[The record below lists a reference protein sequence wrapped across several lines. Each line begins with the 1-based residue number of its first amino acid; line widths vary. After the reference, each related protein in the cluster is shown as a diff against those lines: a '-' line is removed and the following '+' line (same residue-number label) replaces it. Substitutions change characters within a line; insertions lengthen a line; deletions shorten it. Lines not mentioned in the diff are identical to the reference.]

1 MQERKKML
9 ESSVLLESTA
19 TTVVT
24 GGAAGSQEAELKN
37 DGGGG
42 GGGGGSIGGGSEE
55 DKSYSGGGNRWPH
68 EETLALLKI
77 RSEMDL
83 AFRDSNLKSPL
94 WDEISRKMAEL
105 GYNRNAKKCREK
117 FENIYKYHKRTKD
130 GRSGR
135 QNGKN
140 YRFFEQLELLDSQS
154 LLSSPPSNHM
164 LINRMDAMPVPMPMP
179 MTMIKPATSG
189 CQDFRMDPSQ
199 TRGFNPEFMSTST
212 SMTSSSGKESNGSV
226 KKKRKLAGYFE
237 RLMKEVLDK
246 QEDLQNKFLEAI
258 EKCEKDRK
266 ARDEAWKMQEM
277 ARLKKEQEAL
287 AHERAISAAKDAAV
301 IAFLQKISEQTIQ
314 LPLPTDLPQVSQR
327 HTEERES
334 TESMKTVGSQEN
346 VLQLDNDK
354 EENTLEKNIDKQ
366 EIDSAGENSFQMS
379 SSRWPKAEVEALIR
393 LRTNADLQYQ
403 DNGSSKGPLWEDISS
418 GMKKLGYDRN
428 AKRCKEKWEN
438 INKYYRR
445 VKESQKKRPE
455 DSKTCPYFHQLD
467 SIYQNKSKKQL
478 PISENPSSNMK
489 ASKILMQI
497 INQQQQQ
504 QQQQSEIVK

>member
-1 MQERKKML
+1 ML
-9 ESSVLLESTA
+9 ESSVLLENTA
-19 TTVVT
+19 ITTT
-24 GGAAGSQEAELKN
+24 GGAVAVIGSQAAELKN
-37 DGGGG
+37 DGGSGV
-42 GGGGGSIGGGSEE
+42 GGSGSVGGGSEE
-55 DKSYSGGGNRWPH
+55 EDKNFSGGNRWPY

-154 LLSSPPSNHM
+154 LFSSPPSNNNQIH
-164 LINRMDAMPVPMPMP
+164 RMETMPVPMPMP
-179 MTMIKPATSG
+179 MSMIKPG
-189 CQDFRMDPSQ
+189 
-199 TRGFNPEFMSTST
+199 GFNHESTST
-212 SMTSSSGKESNGSV
+212 STTSSSGKESDGSA

-237 RLMKEVLDK
+237 RLMKEVLEK

-258 EKCEKDRK
+258 EKCEKDRI
-266 ARDEAWKMQEM
+266 ARDEAWKMQEI
-277 ARLKKEQEAL
+277 ARLKKEQDAL

-301 IAFLQKISEQTIQ
+301 IAFLQKISEQTVQ
-314 LPLPTDLPQVSQR
+314 LQLPTDLLMP
-327 HTEERES
+327 RES
-334 TESMKTVGSQEN
+334 ESMKTVGNNQEN
-346 VLQLDNDK
+346 VVLQQADNDK
-354 EENTLEKNIDKQ
+354 EN
-366 EIDSAGENSFQMS
+366 IDSAGENSNSFQTNSSS
-379 SSRWPKAEVEALIR
+379 SSRWPKAEVEALIKI
-393 LRTNADLQYQ
+393 RTNIDSQYQ
-403 DNGSSKGPLWEDISS
+403 DNGSSKGPLWEEISL

-467 SIYQNKSKKQL
+467 SIYENKSKKQQL
-478 PISENPSSNMK
+478 PISENPGSNMK
-489 ASKILMQI
+489 AGEILMQI
-497 INQQQQQ
+497 INHHHHQQRQ
-504 QQQQSEIVK
+504 QQQQSETE

>member
-1 MQERKKML
+1 MV
-9 ESSVLLESTA
+9 ESSVLLEKNTA
-19 TTVVT
+19 S
-24 GGAAGSQEAELKN
+24 GAAVEELKN
-37 DGGGG
+37 GIV
-42 GGGGGSIGGGSEE
+42 GGSSEE
-55 DKSYSGGGNRWPH
+55 EKNYSGGNRWPH

-83 AFRDSNLKSPL
+83 AFRDSNLKGPL
-94 WDEISRKMAEL
+94 WDEISRKMGEL
-105 GYNRNAKKCREK
+105 GYARNAKKCREK

-140 YRFFEQLELLDSQS
+140 YRFFEQLELLDNQS
-154 LLSSPPSNHM
+154 LLSSPPSNHIQFNTM
-164 LINRMDAMPVPMPMP
+164 ETITSMAMPVPMPMP

-189 CQDFRMDPSQ
+189 CQDFRISGPN
-199 TRGFNPEFMSTST
+199 RGFNPEFMSTST
-212 SMTSSSGKESNGSV
+212 STTSSSGKESDGSV
-226 KKKRKLAGYFE
+226 KKKRKLVGYFE
-237 RLMKEVLDK
+237 RLMKDVLDK

-258 EKCEKDRK
+258 EKCEKDRI
-266 ARDEAWKMQEM
+266 ARDEAWKTQEI

-287 AHERAISAAKDAAV
+287 ANERAISAAKDAAV
-301 IAFLQKISEQTIQ
+301 IAFLQKMSEQNIQ
-314 LPLPTDLPQVSQR
+314 LQLPMDLPQVPQK
-327 HTEERES
+327 HTEEPES
-334 TESMKTVGSQEN
+334 
-346 VLQLDNDK
+346 DK
-354 EENTLEKNIDKQ
+354 EDNMLEKNNIDKQ
-366 EIDSAGENSFQMS
+366 EIDSAGENSNSFQTS

-393 LRTNADLQYQ
+393 LRTNVDVQYQ
-403 DNGSSKGPLWEDISS
+403 DNGSSKGSLWEDISS

-455 DSKTCPYFHQLD
+455 DSKTCPYFHLLD

-478 PISENPSSNMK
+478 PFSENPGSNMK
-489 ASKILMQI
+489 AGEILMQI

-504 QQQQSEIVK
+504 QQQQNVEQSQ

>member
-1 MQERKKML
+1 ML
-9 ESSVLLESTA
+9 ESSVLLENTA
-19 TTVVT
+19 TGVA
-24 GGAAGSQEAELKN
+24 GAGADGEAAELKN
-37 DGGGG
+37 DGGGV
-42 GGGGGSIGGGSEE
+42 GGGGGSVGGGSEE
-55 DKSYSGGGNRWPH
+55 EDKNFSGGNRWPH

-77 RSEMDL
+77 RSEMDV

-105 GYNRNAKKCREK
+105 GYIRNAKKCREK

-135 QNGKN
+135 QTGKN

-154 LLSSPPSNHM
+154 LFSSPPLNHSQ
-164 LINRMDAMPVPMPMP
+164 INRMDTMPVPMPMP
-179 MTMIKPATSG
+179 MTMIKPAASG
-189 CQDFRMDPSQ
+189 CQDFRMDLSRV
-199 TRGFNPEFMSTST
+199 RGFNPEFMSTST
-212 SMTSSSGKESNGSV
+212 STTSSSGKESDGSV
-226 KKKRKLAGYFE
+226 KKKRKLASYFE

-246 QEDLQNKFLEAI
+246 QEDLQNKFLEAM
-258 EKCEKDRK
+258 EKCEKDRV
-266 ARDEAWKMQEM
+266 ARDEAWKMKEI

-287 AHERAISAAKDAAV
+287 THERAISAAKDAAV
-301 IAFLQKISEQTIQ
+301 IAFLQKISEQPIQ
-314 LPLPTDLPQVSQR
+314 LQLPTDLPQVSHR

-334 TESMKTVGSQEN
+334 ESMKTIGNQEN
-346 VLQLDNDK
+346 VMQQDNDK
-354 EENTLEKNIDKQ
+354 ENIDKQ
-366 EIDSAGENSFQMS
+366 EIDSAGENSNSFQTNS
-379 SSRWPKAEVEALIR
+379 SSRWPKAEVEALIK
-393 LRTNADLQYQ
+393 LRTNVDLQYQ
-403 DNGSSKGPLWEDISS
+403 DNGSSKGPLWEDISC

-478 PISENPSSNMK
+478 PIIENPGSNMK
-489 ASKILMQI
+489 AGEILMQI

-504 QQQQSEIVK
+504 QQQQQASERTEC

>member
-1 MQERKKML
+1 ML
-9 ESSVLLESTA
+9 ESSVLLENTA
-19 TTVVT
+19 TTAD
-24 GGAAGSQEAELKN
+24 GAVDTQAAELKN
-37 DGGGG
+37 DGGG
-42 GGGGGSIGGGSEE
+42 SVGGGSEE
-55 DKSYSGGGNRWPH
+55 EERSRGEFDPTDKNFSAGNRWPH

-105 GYNRNAKKCREK
+105 GYKRNAKKCREK

-154 LLSSPPSNHM
+154 LLSSPPSNHIQ
-164 LINRMDAMPVPMPMP
+164 INMMETITSMAMPVPMPMP

-189 CQDFRMDPSQ
+189 CQDFRMDPSR
-199 TRGFNPEFMSTST
+199 TLIRGFNPEFMSTST
-212 SMTSSSGKESNGSV
+212 SSTSSSGKESDGSV

-258 EKCEKDRK
+258 EKCEKDRI

-287 AHERAISAAKDAAV
+287 ARERAISAAKDAAV
-301 IAFLQKISEQTIQ
+301 IAFLQKISEQTVQVQ
-314 LPLPTDLPQVSQR
+314 LPMELPQVSQR

-334 TESMKTVGSQEN
+334 ESVKTVGSPEN
-346 VLQLDNDK
+346 VLQQDNDK
-354 EENTLEKNIDKQ
+354 EENMLEKNIDKQ
-366 EIDSAGENSFQMS
+366 EIDSAGENSFQTS

-393 LRTNADLQYQ
+393 LRTNIDLQYP

-467 SIYQNKSKKQL
+467 SIYQNKSKKQSPL
-478 PISENPSSNMK
+478 LENPGSNMK
-489 ASKILMQI
+489 AGEILMRI

-504 QQQQSEIVK
+504 QQSETEC

>member
-1 MQERKKML
+1 ML
-9 ESSVLLESTA
+9 ESSVLLENTA
-19 TTVVT
+19 A
-24 GGAAGSQEAELKN
+24 GGAVAVAVAGSQAGELKN

-42 GGGGGSIGGGSEE
+42 GGGGGSGSIGGGSEE
-55 DKSYSGGGNRWPH
+55 EDKNFSGGNRWPY

-94 WDEISRKMAEL
+94 WDEISRKMGEL

-135 QNGKN
+135 QKGKN

-154 LLSSPPSNHM
+154 SPSSNHNQ
-164 LINRMDAMPVPMPMP
+164 INRMDTMPVPMPMP
-179 MTMIKPATSG
+179 MTMIKPAGSG
-189 CQDFRMDPSQ
+189 CQDFRMDK

-212 SMTSSSGKESNGSV
+212 SMTSSSGKESDGSV
-226 KKKRKLAGYFE
+226 KKRRKLAGYFQ
-237 RLMKEVLDK
+237 RLMKEVLEK

-258 EKCEKDRK
+258 EKCERERK
-266 ARDEAWKMQEM
+266 AREEAWKMQEM

-301 IAFLQKISEQTIQ
+301 IALLQKISEQTIQ
-314 LPLPTDLPQVSQR
+314 LQLPTDLLPQVSQR
-327 HTEERES
+327 N
-334 TESMKTVGSQEN
+334 TESESMRTVGEN
-346 VLQLDNDK
+346 VLLQQENDK
-354 EENTLEKNIDKQ
+354 EN
-366 EIDSAGENSFQMS
+366 IDSAGENSNSFQTNT
-379 SSRWPKAEVEALIR
+379 SSRWPKAEVEALIK
-393 LRTNADLQYQ
+393 LRTNVDSQYQ
-403 DNGSSKGPLWEDISS
+403 DNGSSKGPLWEEISL

-478 PISENPSSNMK
+478 PISENPVSNMK
-489 ASKILMQI
+489 AGEILMQI
-497 INQQQQQ
+497 INHHEQQQR
-504 QQQQSEIVK
+504 QQSETE

>member
-1 MQERKKML
+1 ML
-9 ESSVLLESTA
+9 ESSVLLENTA
-19 TTVVT
+19 TTT
-24 GGAAGSQEAELKN
+24 ATAGGAVAVAGSQAAELKN
-37 DGGGG
+37 DGGSGG
-42 GGGGGSIGGGSEE
+42 GCGSVGGGSEE
-55 DKSYSGGGNRWPH
+55 EDKNFSGGNRWPY

-83 AFRDSNLKSPL
+83 SFRDSNLKSPL

-135 QNGKN
+135 TNGKN

-154 LLSSPPSNHM
+154 LFSSPPSNHHQ
-164 LINRMDAMPVPMPMP
+164 INRMDTMPVPMPMP
-179 MTMIKPATSG
+179 MTMIKAATSG
-189 CQDFRMDPSQ
+189 CQDFRMDK

-212 SMTSSSGKESNGSV
+212 STTSSSGKESDGSV
-226 KKKRKLAGYFE
+226 KKRRKLAGYFE

-258 EKCEKDRK
+258 EKCERDRK
-266 ARDEAWKMQEM
+266 VRDEAWKMQEM

-314 LPLPTDLPQVSQR
+314 LQLPTDLPQVSQR
-327 HTEERES
+327 NTEERES
-334 TESMKTVGSQEN
+334 GESMKVVGNQEN
-346 VLQLDNDK
+346 VLLQQDNDK
-354 EENTLEKNIDKQ
+354 EN
-366 EIDSAGENSFQMS
+366 IDSAGENSNSFQTNS
-379 SSRWPKAEVEALIR
+379 SSRWPKAEVEALIK
-393 LRTNADLQYQ
+393 LRTNVDLQYQ
-403 DNGSSKGPLWEDISS
+403 DNGSSKGPLWEEISL

-478 PISENPSSNMK
+478 PISENPGSNMK
-489 ASKILMQI
+489 AGEILMQI
-497 INQQQQQ
+497 INHHQQQQQ
-504 QQQQSEIVK
+504 QQEQQQSETE

>member
-1 MQERKKML
+1 ML
-9 ESSVLLESTA
+9 ESSILLENTA
-19 TTVVT
+19 TATATAT
-24 GGAAGSQEAELKN
+24 GGAADSQAAELKN
-37 DGGGG
+37 DGGGC
-42 GGGGGSIGGGSEE
+42 GGGSVGGGSEE
-55 DKSYSGGGNRWPH
+55 EDKNFSGGNRWPH

-154 LLSSPPSNHM
+154 LFSSPPPNHIQ
-164 LINRMDAMPVPMPMP
+164 INRMETITSMPVPMPMP

-189 CQDFRMDPSQ
+189 CQDFRMDPSR
-199 TRGFNPEFMSTST
+199 TRGFNTEFMSTST
-212 SMTSSSGKESNGSV
+212 STTSSSGKDSDGSV
-226 KKKRKLAGYFE
+226 KKKRKLAGYFGK
-237 RLMKEVLDK
+237 LMKEVLDK

-258 EKCEKDRK
+258 EKCEKDRI

-301 IAFLQKISEQTIQ
+301 IAFLQKISDQTVQVQ
-314 LPLPTDLPQVSQR
+314 LPMDLPQVSQR
-327 HTEERES
+327 RTEERES
-334 TESMKTVGSQEN
+334 ESVKTVGSQEN
-346 VLQLDNDK
+346 VLQQDNEK
-354 EENTLEKNIDKQ
+354 AENMLEKNIDKQ
-366 EIDSAGENSFQMS
+366 ETDSAGENSFQTS

-393 LRTNADLQYQ
+393 LRTNVDSQYQ

-418 GMKKLGYDRN
+418 GMKTLGYDRN

-478 PISENPSSNMK
+478 PISENPGSNMK
-489 ASKILMQI
+489 AGEILMQI
-497 INQQQQQ
+497 INQQHQQQ
-504 QQQQSEIVK
+504 QQQQSETE

>member
-1 MQERKKML
+1 ML
-9 ESSVLLESTA
+9 ESSVLLENTATA
-19 TTVVT
+19 TTGGAVAVT
-24 GGAAGSQEAELKN
+24 GSQAAELKN
-37 DGGGG
+37 DGGSGG
-42 GGGGGSIGGGSEE
+42 GCGSVGGGSEE
-55 DKSYSGGGNRWPH
+55 EDKNFSGGNRWPY
-68 EETLALLKI
+68 EETLALLRI

-105 GYNRNAKKCREK
+105 GFNRNAKKCREK

-154 LLSSPPSNHM
+154 LFLLPPSNHNQ
-164 LINRMDAMPVPMPMP
+164 INRMDTMPVPMPMP
-179 MTMIKPATSG
+179 MTMIKPAASG
-189 CQDFRMDPSQ
+189 CQDFRMDK
-199 TRGFNPEFMSTST
+199 TRGFNPEFMSMSTST
-212 SMTSSSGKESNGSV
+212 TSSSGKESDGSV

-258 EKCEKDRK
+258 EKCERDRK

-314 LPLPTDLPQVSQR
+314 LQLPTDLPQVSQR
-327 HTEERES
+327 NTEERES
-334 TESMKTVGSQEN
+334 ESMKTVGNQEN
-346 VLQLDNDK
+346 VLLQQDNNK
-354 EENTLEKNIDKQ
+354 EN
-366 EIDSAGENSFQMS
+366 IDSAGENSNSFQTNS
-379 SSRWPKAEVEALIR
+379 SSRWPKAEVEALIK
-393 LRTNADLQYQ
+393 LRTNVDSQYQ
-403 DNGSSKGPLWEDISS
+403 DNGSSKGPLWEEISL

-478 PISENPSSNMK
+478 PISENPGSNMK
-489 ASKILMQI
+489 AGEILMQI
-497 INQQQQQ
+497 INHHQQQQQ
-504 QQQQSEIVK
+504 QQQHEQQQSETE

>member
-1 MQERKKML
+1 ML
-9 ESSVLLESTA
+9 ESSVLLENTA
-19 TTVVT
+19 T
-24 GGAAGSQEAELKN
+24 AAGAGGEEAELKN
-37 DGGGG
+37 NG
-42 GGGGGSIGGGSEE
+42 GGGGGSVGGGSEE
-55 DKSYSGGGNRWPH
+55 EDRNFSGGNRWPH

-94 WDEISRKMAEL
+94 WDEISRKMGEL

-154 LLSSPPSNHM
+154 LFTSPPSNHNQ
-164 LINRMDAMPVPMPMP
+164 INRMETITSIAMPVPMPMP
-179 MTMIKPATSG
+179 MTMIKPAASG
-189 CQDFRMDPSQ
+189 CQDYRIDVHRT

-212 SMTSSSGKESNGSV
+212 STTSSSGKESDGSV
-226 KKKRKLAGYFE
+226 KKKRKLASYFE

-246 QEDLQNKFLEAI
+246 QENLQNKFLEAM
-258 EKCEKDRK
+258 EKCEKDRI
-266 ARDEAWKMQEM
+266 ARDEAWKMQEI
-277 ARLKKEQEAL
+277 ARLKKEQEEL

-301 IAFLQKISEQTIQ
+301 IAFLQKISEQTVQLQ
-314 LPLPTDLPQVSQR
+314 LPMDLPQVSQR

-334 TESMKTVGSQEN
+334 ESMKTIGNIQEN
-346 VLQLDNDK
+346 VIQQDNDK
-354 EENTLEKNIDKQ
+354 EN
-366 EIDSAGENSFQMS
+366 IDSAGENSNSFQTNS
-379 SSRWPKAEVEALIR
+379 SSRWPKAEVEALIK
-393 LRTNADLQYQ
+393 LRTNVDLQYQ
-403 DNGSSKGPLWEDISS
+403 DNGSSKGPLWEDISCC
-418 GMKKLGYDRN
+418 MKKLGYDRN

-478 PISENPSSNMK
+478 PISENPGSNMK
-489 ASKILMQI
+489 AGEILMQI
-497 INQQQQQ
+497 INQQHQQQ
-504 QQQQSEIVK
+504 QQQQHEQQQSETE

>member
-1 MQERKKML
+1 ML
-9 ESSVLLESTA
+9 ESSVLLENTA
-19 TTVVT
+19 A
-24 GGAAGSQEAELKN
+24 GGAVAVAVAGSQAGELKN

-42 GGGGGSIGGGSEE
+42 GGGGGGSGSIGGGSEE
-55 DKSYSGGGNRWPH
+55 EDKNFSGGNRWPY

-94 WDEISRKMAEL
+94 WDEISRKMGEL

-135 QNGKN
+135 QKGKN

-154 LLSSPPSNHM
+154 SPSSNHNQ
-164 LINRMDAMPVPMPMP
+164 INRMVTMPVPMPMP
-179 MTMIKPATSG
+179 MTMIKPAGSG
-189 CQDFRMDPSQ
+189 CQDFRMDK

-212 SMTSSSGKESNGSV
+212 SMTSSSGKESDGSV
-226 KKKRKLAGYFE
+226 KKRRKLAGYFQ
-237 RLMKEVLDK
+237 RLMKEVLEK

-258 EKCEKDRK
+258 EKCERERK
-266 ARDEAWKMQEM
+266 AREEAWKMQEI

-301 IAFLQKISEQTIQ
+301 IALLQKISEQTIQ
-314 LPLPTDLPQVSQR
+314 LQLPTDLLPQVSQR
-327 HTEERES
+327 N
-334 TESMKTVGSQEN
+334 TESESMRTVGEN
-346 VLQLDNDK
+346 VLLQQENDK
-354 EENTLEKNIDKQ
+354 EN
-366 EIDSAGENSFQMS
+366 IDSAGENSNSFQTNT
-379 SSRWPKAEVEALIR
+379 SSRWPKAEVEALIK
-393 LRTNADLQYQ
+393 LRTNVDSQYQ
-403 DNGSSKGPLWEDISS
+403 DNGSSKGPLWEEISL

-478 PISENPSSNMK
+478 PISENPVSNMK
-489 ASKILMQI
+489 AGEILMQI
-497 INQQQQQ
+497 INHHEQQQR
-504 QQQQSEIVK
+504 QQSETE

>member
-1 MQERKKML
+1 ML
-9 ESSVLLESTA
+9 ESSVLLENTA
-19 TTVVT
+19 T
-24 GGAAGSQEAELKN
+24 GGAVTGADGEAAELKN
-37 DGGGG
+37 E
-42 GGGGGSIGGGSEE
+42 GGGGGSVGGGSEE
-55 DKSYSGGGNRWPH
+55 EDKNFSGGNRWPH

-77 RSEMDL
+77 RSEMDV

-135 QNGKN
+135 QTGKN

-154 LLSSPPSNHM
+154 LFSSPPLNHSQ
-164 LINRMDAMPVPMPMP
+164 INRMETMPVPMPMP
-179 MTMIKPATSG
+179 MTMIKPAASG
-189 CQDFRMDPSQ
+189 CQDFRMDHSRV
-199 TRGFNPEFMSTST
+199 RGFNPGFMYTSTST
-212 SMTSSSGKESNGSV
+212 TSSSGKESDGSV
-226 KKKRKLAGYFE
+226 KKKRKLASYFE

-246 QEDLQNKFLEAI
+246 QEDLQNKFLEAM
-258 EKCEKDRK
+258 EKCEKDRI
-266 ARDEAWKMQEM
+266 ARDDAWKMQEI

-301 IAFLQKISEQTIQ
+301 IAFLQKISDQTIQ
-314 LPLPTDLPQVSQR
+314 LQLPTDLPHR

-334 TESMKTVGSQEN
+334 ESMKTIGNQEN
-346 VLQLDNDK
+346 VVMQQDNDK
-354 EENTLEKNIDKQ
+354 ENIEKQ
-366 EIDSAGENSFQMS
+366 EIDSAGENSNSFQTNS
-379 SSRWPKAEVEALIR
+379 SSRWPKAEVEALIK
-393 LRTNADLQYQ
+393 LRTNVDLQYQ
-403 DNGSSKGPLWEDISS
+403 DNGSSKGPLWEDISC

-445 VKESQKKRPE
+445 VKESQKKRPQ

-478 PISENPSSNMK
+478 PIMETPGSNMK
-489 ASKILMQI
+489 AGEILMQI

-504 QQQQSEIVK
+504 QALERTEC

>member
-1 MQERKKML
+1 ML
-9 ESSVLLESTA
+9 ESSVLLENTA
-19 TTVVT
+19 T
-24 GGAAGSQEAELKN
+24 AAGAGAGGEAAELKN
-37 DGGGG
+37 DCGGGG
-42 GGGGGSIGGGSEE
+42 GGGGASSVGGGSEE
-55 DKSYSGGGNRWPH
+55 EDKNFSGGNRWPH

-77 RSEMDL
+77 RSEMDV

-154 LLSSPPSNHM
+154 LFSSHPLNQTTTTTTS
-164 LINRMDAMPVPMPMP
+164 ISMPVPMPMP
-179 MTMIKPATSG
+179 MSMIKPATSG
-189 CQDFRMDPSQ
+189 CQDFRMDVHR
-199 TRGFNPEFMSTST
+199 TRGFNPEYFMSTST
-212 SMTSSSGKESNGSV
+212 STTSSKESDGSV
-226 KKKRKLAGYFE
+226 KKKKRKLGVYFE

-246 QEDLQNKFLEAI
+246 QEDLQNKFLEAM
-258 EKCEKDRK
+258 EKCEKDRI
-266 ARDEAWKMQEM
+266 ARDEAWKIQEI

-301 IAFLQKISEQTIQ
+301 IAFLQKISEQTVQLQ
-314 LPLPTDLPQVSQR
+314 LPIDLPQ
-327 HTEERES
+327 RES
-334 TESMKTVGSQEN
+334 DSMRTIGNQEN
-346 VLQLDNDK
+346 VIQQDNDK
-354 EENTLEKNIDKQ
+354 ENV
-366 EIDSAGENSFQMS
+366 DSAGENGENSNSFQTNS
-379 SSRWPKAEVEALIR
+379 SSRWPKAEVEALIK
-393 LRTNADLQYQ
+393 LRTNVDLQYQ
-403 DNGSSKGPLWEDISS
+403 DNGSSKGPLWEDISC

-478 PISENPSSNMK
+478 PILENPGSNMK
-489 ASKILMQI
+489 AGEILMQI

-504 QQQQSEIVK
+504 QQQHQHEQQQSETE

>member
-1 MQERKKML
+1 
-9 ESSVLLESTA
+9 
-19 TTVVT
+19 
-24 GGAAGSQEAELKN
+24 
-37 DGGGG
+37 
-42 GGGGGSIGGGSEE
+42 
-55 DKSYSGGGNRWPH
+55 
-68 EETLALLKI
+68 
-77 RSEMDL
+77 MDL

-105 GYNRNAKKCREK
+105 GYNRSAKKCREK

-154 LLSSPPSNHM
+154 LFSSPPPNHIQ
-164 LINRMDAMPVPMPMP
+164 INRMETMTSMARPVPMPMP
-179 MTMIKPATSG
+179 MSMIKPATSG
-189 CQDFRMDPSQ
+189 CQDFRMDPSR
-199 TRGFNPEFMSTST
+199 TRGINQEFMSTST
-212 SMTSSSGKESNGSV
+212 STTSSSDGSV

-246 QEDLQNKFLEAI
+246 QEDLQNKFLEVI
-258 EKCEKDRK
+258 EKCEKDRIS
-266 ARDEAWKMQEM
+266 RDEAWKMQEI
-277 ARLKKEQEAL
+277 ARLKKEQESL
-287 AHERAISAAKDAAV
+287 AHERAISAAKDAA
-301 IAFLQKISEQTIQ
+301 
-314 LPLPTDLPQVSQR
+314 LPMDLPQVSQR

-334 TESMKTVGSQEN
+334 ESIKTVGSQEN
-346 VLQLDNDK
+346 VLQQDSDK
-354 EENTLEKNIDKQ
+354 EESMLEKNMDKQ
-366 EIDSAGENSFQMS
+366 ETHSAGENSLQTS

-393 LRTNADLQYQ
+393 LRTNDDSQYQ

-418 GMKKLGYDRN
+418 GMKKLGYDRS

-478 PISENPSSNMK
+478 PISENE
-489 ASKILMQI
+489 ILMQI
-497 INQQQQQ
+497 INQHQQQ
-504 QQQQSEIVK
+504 QQQQSETEQLPTTNPSLVTQ

>member
-1 MQERKKML
+1 ML
-9 ESSVLLESTA
+9 ESSVLLENTA
-19 TTVVT
+19 A
-24 GGAAGSQEAELKN
+24 GGAIAVAGSQATELKN
-37 DGGGG
+37 DGGS
-42 GGGGGSIGGGSEE
+42 GGGGGSGSVGGGSEE
-55 DKSYSGGGNRWPH
+55 EDKNFSGGNRWPY

-154 LLSSPPSNHM
+154 LFSSPSSNHNQ
-164 LINRMDAMPVPMPMP
+164 INRMDTMPAPMPMP
-179 MTMIKPATSG
+179 MTMIKPAVSSG
-189 CQDFRMDPSQ
+189 CQDFRMDK

-212 SMTSSSGKESNGSV
+212 STTSSSGKESDGSV

-237 RLMKEVLDK
+237 RLMKEVLEK

-258 EKCEKDRK
+258 EKCERERK
-266 ARDEAWKMQEM
+266 ARDEAWKMQEL

-314 LPLPTDLPQVSQR
+314 LQLPTELPQVSQR
-327 HTEERES
+327 NTEERES
-334 TESMKTVGSQEN
+334 ESMKTVGNHQEN
-346 VLQLDNDK
+346 VLLQQDNDK
-354 EENTLEKNIDKQ
+354 EN
-366 EIDSAGENSFQMS
+366 IDSAGENSNSFQTNT
-379 SSRWPKAEVEALIR
+379 SSRWPKAEVEALIK
-393 LRTNADLQYQ
+393 LRTNVDSQYQ
-403 DNGSSKGPLWEDISS
+403 DNGSSKGPLWEEISL

-478 PISENPSSNMK
+478 PISENPGSNMK
-489 ASKILMQI
+489 AGEILMQI
-497 INQQQQQ
+497 INHHEQQQRQEQQQQQ
-504 QQQQSEIVK
+504 EQQQSQTE

>member
-1 MQERKKML
+1 MER
-9 ESSVLLESTA
+9 STLLENTA
-19 TTVVT
+19 S
-24 GGAAGSQEAELKN
+24 GCAADSQAAELKN
-37 DGGGG
+37 DGH
-42 GGGGGSIGGGSEE
+42 GGGSVGGGSEE
-55 DKSYSGGGNRWPH
+55 EDTNFSGGNRWPH

-140 YRFFEQLELLDSQS
+140 YRFFEQLQLLDSQS
-154 LLSSPPSNHM
+154 LLSSPPPNHIQ
-164 LINRMDAMPVPMPMP
+164 INRMETMTSMAMPVPMPMP
-179 MTMIKPATSG
+179 MPMIKTTTSG
-189 CQDFRMDPSQ
+189 CQDFRMDPS
-199 TRGFNPEFMSTST
+199 RAHREFMSMST
-212 SMTSSSGKESNGSV
+212 TSSSSKDSSGSV

-246 QEDLQNKFLEAI
+246 QEDLQYKFLEAI
-258 EKCEKDRK
+258 EKCEKDRI
-266 ARDEAWKMQEM
+266 ARDEAWKMQEL

-301 IAFLQKISEQTIQ
+301 IAFLQKISDQTVQVQ
-314 LPLPTDLPQVSQR
+314 LPMDLPQVSQR
-327 HTEERES
+327 HTEERGS
-334 TESMKTVGSQEN
+334 ESMRTVGSREN
-346 VLQLDNDK
+346 VLQQDNDK
-354 EENTLEKNIDKQ
+354 EENMDKQ
-366 EIDSAGENSFQMS
+366 ETDSAGENSLQMS

-393 LRTNADLQYQ
+393 LRTNVDSQYQ

-428 AKRCKEKWEN
+428 ARRCKEKWEN

-467 SIYQNKSKKQL
+467 SIYQNKFKKQL
-478 PISENPSSNMK
+478 PISENSGSNMK
-489 ASKILMQI
+489 AGEILMQI
-497 INQQQQQ
+497 INQQQKQQ
-504 QQQQSEIVK
+504 QLQSETE